1 MLLKLI
7 GFGAEES
14 ENLKQDTNLLD
25 LGTLD
30 LNVEY
35 EVSTT

>member
-1 MLLKLI
+1 MLFKLI

-30 LNVEY
+30 LNVEV
-35 EVSTT
+35 EASTT